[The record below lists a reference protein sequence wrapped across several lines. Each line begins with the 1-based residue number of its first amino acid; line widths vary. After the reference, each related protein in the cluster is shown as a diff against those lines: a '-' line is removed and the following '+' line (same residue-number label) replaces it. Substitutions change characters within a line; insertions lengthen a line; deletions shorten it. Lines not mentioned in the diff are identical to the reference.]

1 VFLSEE
7 STKTAYGYGRLIRE
21 QTPIELPRSWLRTC
35 EKHHVKC
42 KPLPLHFGVSP
53 GRMNQPLRFLRL
65 IDLHEERLV
74 EISTQCRYVALSY
87 MWGLTSSLKLLNE
100 NLTTLSLKGG
110 LKAGR
115 TELSQTVRDAMSLVL
130 QLGER
135 YLWIDALCLV
145 QDNPEDMVH
154 GIENMDVIYESALM
168 TIIAANGQ
176 DQNSG
181 LTGLNG
187 TKRDIRQF
195 CREVVPGVKMTI
207 TQGVHKHLAVARYSS
222 RGWT

>member
-1 VFLSEE
+1 VFLTEE
-7 STKTAYGYGRLIRE
+7 STKTAYGYGRLIRK
-21 QTPIELPRSWLRTC
+21 QTPMELPRTWLHTC
-35 EKHHVKC
+35 EKHHAKC

-53 GRMNQPLRFLRL
+53 SRTNQPLRFLRL
-65 IDLHEERLV
+65 IDIHEERLV

-87 MWGLTSSLKLLNE
+87 MWGRTSSLKLLNE
-100 NLTTLSLKGG
+100 NLATLSLKGG
-110 LKAGR
+110 LKARG
-115 TELSQTVRDAMSLVL
+115 TELSRTVRDAIGLVL

-145 QDNPEDMVH
+145 QDNPEDMAQ

-168 TIIAANGQ
+168 TIIAANGE

-181 LTGLNG
+181 LISPNG
-187 TKRDIRQF
+187 TERETWQF

-207 TQGVHKHLAVARYSS
+207 TQGVHKYLAVSRYSS